1 MILQLTTV
9 RENFVANEILM
20 IFKNYINSSYVDFLS
35 HNNRY
40 SLIYFSFSSSTFVH
54 HCQTL
59 LCCIIEMC
67 SAPSNTC
74 YELRIFPC
82 VCARVC
88 VHMFYYRKI
97 HKHMDARRYSYSM
110 KAKHGKQLIMTINT
124 QRQLGWRQQ
133 LKVAP
138 YSSCLSD
145 LNGGGSK

>member
-1 MILQLTTV
+1 
-9 RENFVANEILM
+9 M

-35 HNNRY
+35 HNNNILLST
-40 SLIYFSFSSSTFVH
+40 SLFLHLHLSIIARHYCAASLKCVVHPQILVMSYVSS
-54 HCQTL
+54 
-59 LCCIIEMC
+59 
-67 SAPSNTC
+67 
-74 YELRIFPC
+74 
-82 VCARVC
+82 RVFAHVYAFIC
-88 VHMFYYRKI
+88 FIRKI

-138 YSSCLSD
+138 HSSCLSD